1 MSKNLSRTASI
12 SALALTALLAVSACA
27 PPSGSG
33 QGAQG
38 DGEMKKVRIA
48 FSFPKLFTTGLP
60 YYVSKEKG
68 FYEEAGLEVDAVF
81 TGGGSETVQAL
92 VSGSA
97 DIGTETGGPA
107 AVGAFSQG
115 APIEIISAST
125 TGLDLLWFA
134 KADSGVTDMDGLSG
148 KKVGYSSTGSS
159 SHIAVFALN
168 QALEAKG
175 LKGVQAEAIG
185 SPTDNFAAVE
195 TGQIAAGWT
204 QPPFLL
210 EKVESGDLKIVT
222 RGSEL
227 GDYADVAMRVNIA
240 SESFAE
246 RDPEALK
253 AFLQVQDR
261 AWDWIF
267 ENPEEA
273 VKIWKKAGDLT
284 ETEDVLLQTFEHIER
299 EAVAT
304 SPLGGRDKILDLAEE
319 FKFIDKPLT
328 QEQSDDLFELSEAP
342 AGAGK

>member
-1 MSKNLSRTASI
+1 MSKNFSRASSLSAVAMS
-12 SALALTALLAVSACA
+12 ALLAVTACA
-27 PPSGSG
+27 PPNTSG

-38 DGEMKKVRIA
+38 EGETKKVRLA
-48 FSFPKLFTTGLP
+48 FSFPTLFTTGLP

-68 FYEEAGLEVDAVF
+68 FYKEAGLEVDAVF

-134 KADSGVTDMDGLSG
+134 KADSGVKDMNGLSG

-175 LKGVQAEAIG
+175 LTGVQAEAIG

-210 EKVESGDLKIVT
+210 EKVEAGDLKIVT
-222 RGSEL
+222 RGSDL
-227 GDYADVAMRVNIA
+227 GDYADVAMRVNLA
-240 SESFAE
+240 SESFAK
-246 RDPEALK
+246 RDPEGLK
-253 AFLQVQDR
+253 TFLEVQNR

-273 VKIWKKAGDLT
+273 VKIWKKAGDLK
-284 ETEDVLLQTFEHIER
+284 EPEDVLLQTFEYIER
-299 EAVAT
+299 DAVET
-304 SPLGGRDKILDLAEE
+304 SPLGGRDKILALAEE

-328 QEQSDDLFELSEAP
+328 QEQSDDLFELSEAS
-342 AGAGK
+342 GGTGK